1 MSSTLS
7 ETSLVQRPRRFF
19 LCLILVTAL
28 GALDHTIVATAL
40 PDIAGELGSPQ
51 RTSWVVAA
59 YTLAI
64 TAAMPAVG
72 ALGDRFGR
80 RQVLAGSVLV
90 FLIASVACGLA
101 TGIEMLALAR
111 FFQGLGGAGLLVLP
125 QAVVADVVP
134 VRERAAYLGPL
145 GAVFAVATVVSPLLG
160 GWLTDFASWR
170 WTFWIN
176 LPIGALALLF
186 VLVAVP
192 GTGVPVTSARPR
204 FDTVGAAL
212 IAVSAVGFVLVAS
225 AAGEAGWTPGVAV
238 GAALTAVL
246 TAVTLWWES
255 RCALPVLPVRTLV
268 RGVVAQC
275 CALGLLAGLGL
286 FGALA
291 YVPMWVEGIHGSSAT
306 VSGLML
312 LPVTLGIVA
321 GINGSGLAV
330 RKWGLWRPFPVAG
343 CATAIGAGAAL
354 AVLSS
359 SHPPLPVIA
368 LLLMLLGL
376 GAGLFMQVVVV
387 VAQDAAGREAAGAVT
402 AGLSFLR
409 ELGVLAGAVVL
420 GAVAAHGLGGS
431 TDGARTAAEYG
442 AAFTPVFAVTAAC
455 FAAGLVVALFLP
467 KGRLGR
473 RPDDRASGGAAAP
486 PSA

>member
-145 GAVFAVATVVSPLLG
+145 GAVFAVATVVSPC
-160 GWLTDFASWR
+160 W
-170 WTFWIN
+170 
-176 LPIGALALLF
+176 
-186 VLVAVP
+186 
-192 GTGVPVTSARPR
+192 
-204 FDTVGAAL
+204 
-212 IAVSAVGFVLVAS
+212 
-225 AAGEAGWTPGVAV
+225 
-238 GAALTAVL
+238 
-246 TAVTLWWES
+246 
-255 RCALPVLPVRTLV
+255 
-268 RGVVAQC
+268 
-275 CALGLLAGLGL
+275 
-286 FGALA
+286 
-291 YVPMWVEGIHGSSAT
+291 
-306 VSGLML
+306 
-312 LPVTLGIVA
+312 VA
-321 GINGSGLAV
+321 GSPTS
-330 RKWGLWRPFPVAG
+330 R
-343 CATAIGAGAAL
+343 
-354 AVLSS
+354 
-359 SHPPLPVIA
+359 
-368 LLLMLLGL
+368 L
-376 GAGLFMQVVVV
+376 GAGP
-387 VAQDAAGREAAGAVT
+387 
-402 AGLSFLR
+402 S
-409 ELGVLAGAVVL
+409 
-420 GAVAAHGLGGS
+420 GS
-431 TDGARTAAEYG
+431 TCRSARSPCCSFSSQCRA
-442 AAFTPVFAVTAAC
+442 PAC
-455 FAAGLVVALFLP
+455 P
-467 KGRLGR
+467 S
-473 RPDDRASGGAAAP
+473 PPPAP
-486 PSA
+486 GSTRWAPR